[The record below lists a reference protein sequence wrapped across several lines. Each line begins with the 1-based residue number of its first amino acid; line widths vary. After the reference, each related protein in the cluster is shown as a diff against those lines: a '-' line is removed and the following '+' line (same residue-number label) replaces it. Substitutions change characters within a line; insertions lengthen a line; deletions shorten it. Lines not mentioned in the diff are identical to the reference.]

1 MEQLK
6 GLGRSVPETE
16 AVDAG
21 WDAYSVWKER
31 VLLPRQGR
39 MSDVAAASETE
50 APWRSL
56 PLVPRSGS

>member
-6 GLGRSVPETE
+6 GLGQQVPETE

-21 WDAYSVWKER
+21 WDAYAVWKER

-39 MSDVAAASETE
+39 LGDEATASESQV
-50 APWRSL
+50 PFRSL
-56 PLVPRSGS
+56 TLVPRSGA

>member
-1 MEQLK
+1 MEQPK

-21 WDAYSVWKER
+21 WDAYAVWKER

-39 MSDVAAASETE
+39 LGDEAPASETQ
-50 APWRSL
+50 ASFRSL
-56 PLVPRSGS
+56 SLVPRSGP